1 MVRSHAQHLEALL
14 QEKRL
19 VAPQKANL
27 HLCWAFLEAEIVR
40 VRALEKAQPTRSTPV
55 KTLSS
60 KSLPDKKQASKE
72 KSLFRAGVD
81 VVKRAVGAE
90 SKVQPA
96 AKEDAVSPVEKAG
109 TPKRRRWPLTSP
121 LKAKN
126 RDDTPAPEVAPAP
139 EVLSPASRL
148 RKKKASLA
156 AYSTAGSVDQ
166 KLRDEYRQKRIA
178 QEDAATS
185 ARELGDMAREEAAQ
199 KSRDFV
205 CVGHDTVFVSKAKA
219 YLRLQLF
226 LNSRRD
232 YMLVCTRAAKH
243 ETYPPVLV
251 SESELARASTA
262 YNKGTKP
269 SMTQK
274 DCDAEAWALH
284 YLFKCGRVTV
294 TEDHCEILG
303 VDSFSLDDAVKSGNY
318 SDAASFGAW
327 EALTLKEW
335 QPAGAEGDK
344 IAKAFDAT
352 VADAQAELSANE
364 RGRVEAEVHRE
375 AMEKKVIELHQQHAV
390 DAPMLDGLE
399 HGYAPSQKHSKDGN
413 APAKKSE
420 RPRSRV
426 KPAVPKVH

>member
-1 MVRSHAQHLEALL
+1 MVRSPAQHLEALL

-27 HLCWAFLEAEIVR
+27 QLCWAFLEAEIVR
-40 VRALEKAQPTRSTPV
+40 VRALEKARPTRSTPV

-60 KSLPDKKQASKE
+60 KSLPDRASKE

-81 VVKRAVGAE
+81 VVKRAVGGE

-96 AKEDAVSPVEKAG
+96 AKEDAVSPVEKAT
-109 TPKRRRWPLTSP
+109 TPKRRWPLTSP

-126 RDDTPAPEVAPAP
+126 RDDAPAP
-139 EVLSPASRL
+139 EALSPASRL

-185 ARELGDMAREEAAQ
+185 KWELGDMAREEVSQ

-226 LNSRRD
+226 LNKRRD
-232 YMLVCTRAAKH
+232 YMLVCTKAAKH
-243 ETYPPVLV
+243 ETYLPVLV

-274 DCDAEAWALH
+274 DCNAEAWALH

-294 TEDHCEILG
+294 TDDRCEILG
-303 VDSFSLDDAVKSGNY
+303 VDAFSLDDAVKSGNY

-327 EALTLKEW
+327 EAVTLKEW
-335 QPAGAEGDK
+335 QPAGAVGDK
-344 IAKAFDAT
+344 IVKAFDAT
-352 VADAQAELSANE
+352 VADAQGDLAANE
-364 RGRVEAEVHRE
+364 AGRVVAEMHRKNMGKQVE
-375 AMEKKVIELHQQHAV
+375 ELHQQHAV